1 MDIWTIAIEEYQ
13 NKSKSLN
20 AFIADNL
27 GVNVFQALS
36 SQWINYLQVPSTMNV
51 YFKQPL
57 CLSSVKFFS

>member
-36 SQWINYLQVPSTMNV
+36 SQ
-51 YFKQPL
+51 
-57 CLSSVKFFS
+57 